1 MLLLVK
7 PNVTWSRESL
17 ITNLLDTQY
26 SIHCVTSNISPG
38 LVYWYVDG
46 VELPSDHYEVI
57 DEEDMTYSNELV
69 LIPNTVFGE
78 SMNITCSS
86 ERVSN
91 TTITLRG

>member
-46 VELPSDHYEVI
+46 IEMSNDHYEVI

-69 LIPNTVFGE
+69 LTVFGD

>member
-1 MLLLVK
+1 M
-7 PNVTWSRESL
+7 
-17 ITNLLDTQY
+17 Q
-26 SIHCVTSNISPG
+26 
-38 LVYWYVDG
+38 
-46 VELPSDHYEVI
+46 DHYELI

-69 LIPNTVFGE
+69 LIPNTVSRE